1 MSLMQLLAVSRSF
14 DSEKNEST
22 RYKMTGE
29 NLLPKFAP
37 AKRPLRLTPA
47 AARAMRVQPSLA
59 TAPVSAG
66 VKPVR
71 ESDTGGLFEG
81 STRVVAN
88 RGETV
93 SAGGSQPGPAPA
105 KQPEPAKVSH
115 GELFERASKPGSRK
129 RKPVPGRSWWR
140 KLLGRLGIR
149 NPFAPR
155 NQVRPLE
162 LRGQTEFSLE
172 GVKVVRN
179 DLNEADLE
187 VVPAGGWSSVAMDRK
202 AGPAVSGANGERR
215 AGGVIGPAWSRI
227 TARFLEGDHLRI

>member
-1 MSLMQLLAVSRSF
+1 MQLLAVSRSF
-14 DSEKNEST
+14 DSEKNEPT
-22 RYKMTGE
+22 RYRMTGE

-47 AARAMRVQPSLA
+47 AARAMRVQSSLV
-59 TAPVSAG
+59 TAPVLVG

-71 ESDTGGLFEG
+71 ESDTGSLFDR
-81 STRVVAN
+81 SYRVAAN
-88 RGETV
+88 RGATIP
-93 SAGGSQPGPAPA
+93 AGGSPPGPVPEKA
-105 KQPEPAKVSH
+105 PEPAKVSH
-115 GELFERASKPGSRK
+115 GELFERASKPSSRK

-162 LRGQTEFSLE
+162 SRGQTEFTLE

-187 VVPAGGWSSVAMDRK
+187 VVPAGGWSSDAVDRK
-202 AGPAVSGANGERR
+202 ARPAVSGANGERR

-227 TARFLEGDHLRI
+227 TARFVEGDHLRI